1 MAKKTIL
8 VTGANGQL
16 GSELKELTKLFN
28 YNFIFTTKEDLN
40 IADVKLVDTFFYNNK
55 IDICINTAAY
65 TAVDKAEIESELAF
79 KINADGVKNLSLT
92 CQKNNAKLIHIS
104 TDFVFDGSSSIP
116 YTEIIT
122 TNPLNVYG
130 ASKLKGEQFAL
141 ATDAL
146 IIRTSWVYS
155 TFGAN
160 FVKTMLNL
168 TKTRNDLSVIF
179 DQIGSP
185 TYAADLANALLH
197 ICSNESY
204 LSKKG
209 IYNFSNEGVASWYDF
224 ALAIF
229 EIKNIHCKVNPILSL
244 QYPTPAKRQHFSLLN
259 KNKFKTDFNYSIPY
273 WRDSLK
279 ICLDKL

>member
-1 MAKKTIL
+1 MVKKTIL
-8 VTGANGQL
+8 ITGANGQL
-16 GSELKELTKLFN
+16 GSELKELSKHFN
-28 YNFIFTTKEDLN
+28 YNFLFTSKEELN
-40 IADVKLVDTFFYNNK
+40 IADNPLVETFFRNNK

-65 TAVDKAEIESELAF
+65 TAVDKAETESELAF
-79 KINADGVKNLSLT
+79 KINSEGVKNLANA
-92 CQKNNAKLIHIS
+92 CQKTDAKLIHIS
-104 TDFVFDGSSSIP
+104 TDFVFDGSSSTP
-116 YTEIIT
+116 YLENND
-122 TNPLNVYG
+122 TNPLNIYG
-130 ASKLKGEQFAL
+130 ASKLKGEEYAL
-141 ATDAL
+141 EVNAI

-168 TKTRNDLSVIF
+168 TKTRNELSVIF

-185 TYAADLANALLH
+185 TYAADLAQALLH
-197 ICSNESY
+197 ICSNETY

-229 EIKNIHCKVNPILSL
+229 EIKNIDCKVNPILTL
-244 QYPTPAKRQHFSLLN
+244 QYPTPAKRPHFSLLN
-259 KNKFKTDFNYSIPY
+259 KNKFKTDFNYTIPY